1 MSVRWTRGR
10 GWVRSI
16 LTAGLVLGAGLGA
29 TCEPSPW
36 RSALYPSDWT
46 PGYADSQGRSLQDF
60 SYAGYHNGEV
70 EPPIS
75 PPGATFDVVAGYG
88 ADPTGTSDSTAAIQQ
103 AIDAAE
109 AAGGG
114 IVSIPAG
121 TYRCDGT
128 LEVAASRVVIR
139 GAGESASKIYFT
151 RFAGMGDR
159 GHIWIHGAVS
169 RGADHALVA
178 DGALGS
184 FDVLVGDVSGLAIG
198 DDVSVG
204 WVITPEFVAEH
215 NMTGTWQAFNGQ
227 WQSFFKRKVVAITAV
242 PGAWKLTLDVPLR
255 YPAKLRDS
263 ASVRR
268 ESGWVSEVG
277 IESLSLSNAVAW
289 ADAWTEVRNHVV
301 LLEDVKDAWVRHVAS
316 FASPYAPAA
325 GYHLQNGG
333 LDVLESKRVTVTDTT
348 LEKAQNRGD
357 GGSGYLFEISMSNEV
372 LTRDAIARDGRHNF
386 IQNWGFGTT
395 GCVWLRV
402 RSSGSKCGLSPDL
415 NIYTPCYSEFHHSLA
430 TANLIDS
437 SVLDD
442 GWKAENRGLEST
454 GAGITATQNV
464 FWNASG
470 SGLVQSMQYGWGYV
484 IGTQGVV
491 VNTSLA
497 LGNAAGT
504 SPQDYVEGQNTGST
518 LEPSSLYLD
527 QLARRLGP

>member
-1 MSVRWTRGR
+1 MNTRRARRWT
-10 GWVRSI
+10 SL
-16 LTAGLVLGAGLGA
+16 LTLSLVAGLGGLGA
-29 TCEPSPW
+29 QCPPSTW
-36 RSALYPSDWT
+36 RSTLYPSNWT
-46 PGYADSQGRSLQDF
+46 PGYADSQGRFLHDF
-60 SYAGYHNGEV
+60 SYAGYRNGAS
-70 EPPIS
+70 EPPTN

-88 ADPTGTSDSTAAIQQ
+88 ADPTGTTDSTAAIQQ

-109 AAGGG
+109 AAAGG
-114 IVSIPAG
+114 IVLVPAG
-121 TYRCDGT
+121 TYRCDGV
-128 LEVAASRVVIR
+128 LEVAASNVVIR
-139 GAGESASKIYFT
+139 GAGESATKIYFT
-151 RFAGMGDR
+151 RFAGMGDH
-159 GHIWIHGAVS
+159 GHVWIHGAVS
-169 RGADHALVA
+169 RGADHALVV
-178 DGALGS
+178 DGVNGAM
-184 FDVLVGDVSGLAIG
+184 DVQVADVSGLSVG
-198 DDVSVG
+198 DDVSLG

-227 WQSFFKRKVVAITAV
+227 WESFFKRKIVAITPV
-242 PGAWKLTLDVPLR
+242 SGAWKLTFDVPLR

-268 ESGWVSEVG
+268 ETGWVSEVG

-289 ADAWTEVRNHVV
+289 PDAWTEVRNHVL

-316 FASPYAPAA
+316 FASPYPPAA

-372 LTRDAIARDGRHNF
+372 LTRDSVARDGRHNF

-402 RSSGSKCGLSPDL
+402 SSTGSKCGLSPDL

-437 SVLDD
+437 STLND

-454 GAGITATQNV
+454 GAGITATQTA
-464 FWNASG
+464 FWNVSG

-484 IGTQGVV
+484 IGTQGVG
-491 VNTSLA
+491 VNTSLS

-504 SPQDYVEGQNTGST
+504 APQDLVEGQNQGAT
-518 LEPSSLYLD
+518 LEPQSLYLD
-527 QLARRLGP
+527 QRARRLGF